1 MFVLGLTGS
10 LGMGKTTAA
19 AMFANAGVPVFDADS
34 TVHALYARG
43 GAAVAAIA
51 AAFPDT
57 LVDGAIDRV
66 RLGRRVVGDA
76 AAFQRLE
83 AIVHPLVRASEIAFR
98 ARAAREG
105 RRIVLL
111 DIPLLFETHA
121 DTRVDVIVVVSTT
134 VDRQRERVLARPG
147 MSAARFDA
155 LVGRQTPDAEKRARA
170 HVIIDTGGELEDT
183 ERQIADFLRAVA
195 ATAAGR

>member
-1 MFVLGLTGS
+1 
-10 LGMGKTTAA
+10 
-19 AMFANAGVPVFDADS
+19 VPVFDADS
-34 TVHALYARG
+34 TVHALYAEG
-43 GAAVAAIA
+43 GAAVAPVA

-83 AIVHPLVRASEIAFR
+83 AIVHPLVRSCENAFR
-98 ARAAREG
+98 AQAAGEG
-105 RRIVLL
+105 RRIAVL

-121 DTRVDVIVVVSTT
+121 DARVDMIVVVSTT
-134 VDRQRERVLARPG
+134 PDRQRERVLARPG

-155 LVGRQTPDAEKRARA
+155 LVARQTPDAEKRARA
-170 HVIIDTGGELEDT
+170 HFIIDTGGELTDT
-183 ERQIADFLRAVA
+183 ERQIADLMRALA
-195 ATAAGR
+195 GTAAGR